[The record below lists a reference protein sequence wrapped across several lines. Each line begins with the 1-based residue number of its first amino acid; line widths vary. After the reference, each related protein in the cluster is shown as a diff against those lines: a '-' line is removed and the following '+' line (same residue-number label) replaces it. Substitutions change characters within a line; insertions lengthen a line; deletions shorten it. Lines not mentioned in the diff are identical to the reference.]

1 MANVAVTNT
10 TGLYGLTTTTTVLN
24 SAQQLLTI
32 LDNNGNVNFALD
44 PTTSNTKV
52 LAYFVG
58 SITSSYGNANVAAYL
73 PHDPTITTIEA
84 NLGAFETYANATF
97 GTSSYGN
104 SNVATY
110 LPHDPTI
117 TTIQAN
123 IGAFETYSNANVGAI
138 YTHLN
143 TLDANVGAFETYANL
158 TFGTN
163 NYGNA
168 NVAAY
173 LPNYNGNIEAANVN
187 ISQFITLSTPNN
199 PSYAK
204 GLMWYDSIQ
213 DSVSYYNSVSNN
225 EVNVGQE
232 TQFKA
237 YNNTGSTIVQGAPVY
252 ITGLNGSTPNIALA
266 QGNTLA
272 SAQVAGVA
280 NQSIPANS
288 IGYVVSSGLVANVL
302 MVSYKAG
309 DILYLSSSTPG
320 VLQNYAPSTGYVT
333 KVGVVS
339 ANIAQGSF
347 LTGIINPVN
356 NQTFGNLTVTG
367 NLNGNN
373 ATITNLTTSGNTNT
387 TGTTTTGNLIT
398 TSGIF
403 WANGVNMFSNI
414 NSNTASLQS
423 QINTINA
430 NIGAFEIYSNA
441 NVGTITLNLQTL
453 NANVG
458 AYEIYS
464 NANAST
470 LATSINTLNANLGAF
485 ETYANATFGGA
496 TYSNVQAQGY
506 LSGTTQLNIG
516 NSAPTNSQVVIGN
529 YNTSSTTIIENNGS
543 EFIVGAIGGN
553 VSISNP
559 RGMWF
564 EYTDLGFYA
573 ATGNINLNW
582 TVGSNFGGNIN
593 GANVVTAQS
602 YTTSNGVF
610 WANGAV
616 YSTYSVAG
624 NIVANPGYYF
634 LGNGSQLTGLTAS
647 QIANLPTAPGFS
659 GNLGGNVLYDGI
671 NQRVF
676 ANAYPLSTPS
686 TSVVGNYFSNY
697 LQNAPVYTNSILQ
710 APIAPVSPVNSSSI
724 AVAQVT
730 TGNVSLQSSYQTTNN
745 RTTSGTL
752 TYFGV
757 MPATANTMT
766 TSDRIRGATVVLE
779 VNPQGKIWNG
789 TQTGSQV
796 VAQSSTAS
804 VVGNGTL
811 QSVIGTLN
819 SIVVTPISGNANVT
833 YGTGA
838 FTSISFSSSNGT
850 QYQGNIQ
857 QARLYAG
864 SIASITANL
873 SVNQAIGLHTTNG
886 WAGTVGTT
894 GGAAT
899 AYALLNEDTTTQIQT
914 NGNLNVSGNVAFTS
928 NIKLAGGNG
937 QLVNYRD
944 KVLALGSTG
953 GSIAFDV
960 SQAPTYTLTLTSN
973 LTGSFTNM
981 PAGSSLTLV
990 ITQDGTGGRTQS
1002 WSGVKWAGGS
1012 STLSTGAG
1020 AIDIINF
1027 YFDGTNYYGSLVK
1040 GYV

>member
-73 PHDPTITTIEA
+73 PYDPTITTIEA

-104 SNVATY
+104 ANVAAY

-123 IGAFETYSNANVGAI
+123 IGAFEIYSNANVGAI

-158 TFGTN
+158 TFGTS

-173 LPNYNGNIEAANVN
+173 L
-187 ISQFITLSTPNN
+187 
-199 PSYAK
+199 
-204 GLMWYDSIQ
+204 
-213 DSVSYYNSVSNN
+213 SV
-225 EVNVGQE
+225 
-232 TQFKA
+232 
-237 YNNTGSTIVQGAPVY
+237 NTGNVQA
-252 ITGLNGSTPNIALA
+252 
-266 QGNTLA
+266 GNL
-272 SAQVAGVA
+272 
-280 NQSIPANS
+280 
-288 IGYVVSSGLVANVL
+288 VV
-302 MVSYKAG
+302 
-309 DILYLSSSTPG
+309 I
-320 VLQNYAPSTGYVT
+320 
-333 KVGVVS
+333 
-339 ANIAQGSF
+339 
-347 LTGIINPVN
+347 
-356 NQTFGNLTVTG
+356 GNLTVKG
-367 NLNGNN
+367 NTTTINYNEYVAGQIVAN
-373 ATITNLTTSGNTNT
+373 ATTPSTS
-387 TGTTTTGNLIT
+387 TTTGAIVSDGGLGVAGNINAGSLYT
-398 TSGIF
+398 NNYLF
-403 WANGVNMFSNI
+403 ANGVSIFTGI
-414 NSNTASLQS
+414 NSNAATLQS
-423 QINTINA
+423 EINTINANIGAFEIYANANIGTISTNLQTLNANVGAFETYANANIGTISTNLQTLNA

-458 AYEIYS
+458 AYEIWN

-543 EFIVGAIGGN
+543 EFIVGAVGGN

-559 RGMWF
+559 KGMWF

-602 YTTSNGVF
+602 YTTSNGIF

-624 NIVANPGYYF
+624 NIVANSGYYF

-710 APIAPVSPVNSSSI
+710 APIAPVSPVNASSLV
-724 AVAQVT
+724 VAQVT
-730 TGNVSLQSSYQTTNN
+730 SANVSLQSSYQTTNN

-757 MPATANTMT
+757 MPATANVMT
-766 TSDRIRGATVVLE
+766 TSDRIRGATVLLE

-804 VVGNGTL
+804 VIGNGTL
-811 QSVIGTLN
+811 QTVIGSIN
-819 SIVVTPISGNANVT
+819 SILVTPSGGNANVT

-864 SIASITANL
+864 SITSLSANL
-873 SVNQAIGLHTTNG
+873 TVNQAIGLHTSSG
-886 WAGTVGTT
+886 WAGSVGTT
-894 GGAAT
+894 SGAAT
-899 AYALLNEDTTTQIQT
+899 AYALLNEDSTTQIQT
-914 NGNLNVSGNVAFTS
+914 NGNLNVSGNVSFTS
-928 NIKLAGGNG
+928 NIKLAGNG

-973 LTGSFTNM
+973 LTGSFSNM

-1002 WSGVKWAGGS
+1002 WTGVKWAGGS
-1012 STLSTGAG
+1012 STLSTSAG

>member
-1 MANVAVTNT
+1 MSVNTGNVQAGNLVVIGNLTVKGNT
-10 TGLYGLTTTTTVLN
+10 T
-24 SAQQLLTI
+24 TI
-32 LDNNGNVNFALD
+32 NYNE
-44 PTTSNTKV
+44 
-52 LAYFVG
+52 Y
-58 SITSSYGNANVAAYL
+58 VAGQ
-73 PHDPTITTIEA
+73 IV
-84 NLGAFETYANATF
+84 ANATTPS
-97 GTSSYGN
+97 TSTTTGAIVSDGGLGVAGNINAGSLYTNNYLFANGVSIFTGIN
-104 SNVATY
+104 SNAAT
-110 LPHDPTI
+110 LQSEINTI
-117 TTIQAN
+117 NAN
-123 IGAFETYSNANVGAI
+123 IGAFEIYANANIGTI
-138 YTHLN
+138 STNLQTLN
-143 TLDANVGAFETYANL
+143 ANVGAFETYAN
-158 TFGTN
+158 
-163 NYGNA
+163 
-168 NVAAY
+168 
-173 LPNYNGNIEAANVN
+173 
-187 ISQFITLSTPNN
+187 
-199 PSYAK
+199 
-204 GLMWYDSIQ
+204 
-213 DSVSYYNSVSNN
+213 
-225 EVNVGQE
+225 
-232 TQFKA
+232 
-237 YNNTGSTIVQGAPVY
+237 
-252 ITGLNGSTPNIALA
+252 
-266 QGNTLA
+266 
-272 SAQVAGVA
+272 
-280 NQSIPANS
+280 
-288 IGYVVSSGLVANVL
+288 
-302 MVSYKAG
+302 
-309 DILYLSSSTPG
+309 
-320 VLQNYAPSTGYVT
+320 
-333 KVGVVS
+333 
-339 ANIAQGSF
+339 ANIG
-347 LTGIINPVN
+347 
-356 NQTFGNLTVTG
+356 
-367 NLNGNN
+367 
-373 ATITNLTTSGNTNT
+373 TISTNLQT
-387 TGTTTTGNLIT
+387 L
-398 TSGIF
+398 
-403 WANGVNMFSNI
+403 
-414 NSNTASLQS
+414 
-423 QINTINA
+423 NA

-458 AYEIYS
+458 AYEIWN

-543 EFIVGAIGGN
+543 EFIVGAVGGN

-559 RGMWF
+559 KGMWF

-602 YTTSNGVF
+602 YTTSNGIF

-624 NIVANPGYYF
+624 NIVANSGYYF

-710 APIAPVSPVNSSSI
+710 APIAPVSPVNASSLV
-724 AVAQVT
+724 VAQVT
-730 TGNVSLQSSYQTTNN
+730 SANVSLQSSYQTTNN

-757 MPATANTMT
+757 MPATANVMT
-766 TSDRIRGATVVLE
+766 TSDRIRGATVLLE

-804 VVGNGTL
+804 VIGNGTL
-811 QSVIGTLN
+811 QTVIGSIN
-819 SIVVTPISGNANVT
+819 SILVTPSGGNANVT

-864 SIASITANL
+864 SITSLSANL
-873 SVNQAIGLHTTNG
+873 TVNQAIGLHTSSG
-886 WAGTVGTT
+886 WAGSVGTT
-894 GGAAT
+894 SGAAT
-899 AYALLNEDTTTQIQT
+899 AYALLNEDSTTQIQT
-914 NGNLNVSGNVAFTS
+914 NGNLNVSGNVSFTS
-928 NIKLAGGNG
+928 NIKLAGNG

-973 LTGSFTNM
+973 LSGSFSNM

-1002 WSGVKWAGGS
+1002 WTGVKWAGGS
-1012 STLSTGAG
+1012 STLSTSAG